1 MKRQKTLKAFA
12 EGRGYSRSDWDE
24 VDDNPEATDDELK
37 EFRPFREV
45 YPDIAEAID
54 RKLAGRPKS
63 ETPKQAISIRLDAEV
78 VARFRAT
85 GDGWQSRMNEALR
98 KAVGL

>member
-1 MKRQKTLKAFA
+1 MKRQKTLKAFT

-24 VDDNPEATDDELK
+24 VGDNPEATDEELK
-37 EFRPFREV
+37 EFRPLREAF
-45 YPDIAEAID
+45 PEIAEVID

-63 ETPKQAISIRLDAEV
+63 EAPKQAISIRLDAEV
-78 VARFRAT
+78 IARFRAT